1 MDEKTIVESA
11 IKVCGNPNRLAKR
24 LGVTAPAVYQ
34 WISTGPTKKHPSGKH
49 LLEMLRIAQ
58 DATKKAAGGMAAVIL
73 GITLWG
79 GDAGEAKAMVQ
90 ETQQLDRSTHYTK
103 WRLLHSLAHLL
114 RTWTRGPFT
123 ALAL

>member
-1 MDEKTIVESA
+1 MEVKDIINAAVEQCEPKTRY
-11 IKVCGNPNRLAKR
+11 RLAKR
-24 LGVTAPAVYQ
+24 LKVSPSAVYT
-34 WISTGPTKKHPSGKH
+34 WEAGRKHPSGKH

-73 GITLWG
+73 GIALWG
-79 GDAGEAKAMVQ
+79 GNAGEAKATVQ
-90 ETQQLDRSTHYTK
+90 ETQEYDRSTHYTK
-103 WRLLHSLAHLL
+103 WRLLNSLAHLL